1 MEFNSWEG
9 LTINGSGTLIHCNGS
24 DAGIAFVNVKDLVIH
39 SLTMGQCEA
48 ERNSTSFVDPHTA
61 NETERLNVTI
71 YILNC
76 TDVNISYV
84 DIQDSH
90 GTGLSVYDT
99 VGIVDIAYCNFSNNS
114 VSDGEEGGGGIRIEF
129 TICRPALAL

>member
-1 MEFNSWEG
+1 M
-9 LTINGSGTLIHCNGS
+9 
-24 DAGIAFVNVKDLVIH
+24 NVKDLVIH
-39 SLTMGQCEA
+39 SLTMDQCGA
-48 ERNSTSFVDPHTA
+48 ERDSTSFVDPQTA

-76 TDVNISYV
+76 RGVNISYV

-90 GTGLSVYDT
+90 GTGLSAYDT

-114 VSDGEEGGGGIRIEF
+114 VSDGEEGGGGIHIEF